1 MWVTAGW
8 MHAFNFH
15 KEVHIT
21 HLMCHLIWSSIRLKP
36 PLLFMYC
43 LYFFGF
49 VYATPLAL
57 QPPSTCLPCKVETQ
71 FTDNTTSI
79 QLGALW
85 RLVISTQQVHY
96 KMWLFKVRTY
106 TVRITAPSYADST
119 CTSCANLGALA
130 ELTPTCTNVWHVSKR
145 ITLLLEIHLDNT
157 IHNTLHYSL
166 QPTNLLYTP
175 LWTESHWNPWFSS
188 SALLVHPDPL

>member
-15 KEVHIT
+15 KELHIT

-49 VYATPLAL
+49 VYATQPAL
-57 QPPSTCLPCKVETQ
+57 QPPSTCLPCKVEAQ
-71 FTDNTTSI
+71 FTNNTTAI

-85 RLVISTQQVHY
+85 SLVISTQQVHY
-96 KMWLFKVRTY
+96 KIWLFKGNTVHVTASAY
-106 TVRITAPSYADST
+106 TNS
-119 CTSCANLGALA
+119 NLGALT
-130 ELTPTCTNVWHVSKR
+130 ELTPTWTNVWHVSKR
-145 ITLLLEIHLDNT
+145 IPLLLQIHLDNT
-157 IHNTLHYSL
+157 IHNTLHYNL

-175 LWTESHWNPWFSS
+175 LWTEIHWSPWFSS